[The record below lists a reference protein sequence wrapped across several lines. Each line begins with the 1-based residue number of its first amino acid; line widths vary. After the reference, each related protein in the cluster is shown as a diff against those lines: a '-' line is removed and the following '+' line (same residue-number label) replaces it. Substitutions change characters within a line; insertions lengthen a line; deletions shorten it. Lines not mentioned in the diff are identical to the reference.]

1 MIPMTV
7 VITIQVDDDVI
18 KAIEDLGYDPE
29 EFTRRTLIKS
39 IKKDRAKEA
48 LNWLKKNRLPPGE
61 KSSTEMIREDR
72 DSR

>member
-1 MIPMTV
+1 MTV

-29 EFTRRTLIKS
+29 EFTKRTLIKHLKRDQS
-39 IKKDRAKEA
+39 LKA
-48 LNWLKKNRLPPGE
+48 LKWLKKNRLPPGE
-61 KSSTEMIREDR
+61 KSVTEMIREDR